1 MLDWSNLTDVY
12 FVPPSVQLVHSH
24 PSSGSIHCNSTVF
37 GVDLSPQTVVSVA
50 LEHFHNCSDSMRSV
64 QVACYQMSTIAVIA
78 SELRLCRGLEP
89 IDSIAAVAAEHR
101 MLAIVARIEYDLDL
115 AEAVLAVAM
124 AKRTKHV
131 TDNDIDCVR
140 FDDGH
145 AFDMV
150 WVCKSDNCILA
161 VESLRVGKYRI

>member
-1 MLDWSNLTDVY
+1 M
-12 FVPPSVQLVHSH
+12 
-24 PSSGSIHCNSTVF
+24 
-37 GVDLSPQTVVSVA
+37 VVSVT
-50 LEHFHNCSDSMRSV
+50 LEHFHNCFDSMRFV
-64 QVACYQMSTIAVIA
+64 QVAYYQMNTIAVIVPK
-78 SELRLCRGLEP
+78 SNLCPGSEP
-89 IDSIAAVAAEHR
+89 IDSIAAVVVEHR
-101 MLAIVARIEYDLDL
+101 MLAIVARIEYDFDL
-115 AEAVLAVAM
+115 VEAVLAVAM

-131 TDNDIDCVR
+131 TDNDIDFVK